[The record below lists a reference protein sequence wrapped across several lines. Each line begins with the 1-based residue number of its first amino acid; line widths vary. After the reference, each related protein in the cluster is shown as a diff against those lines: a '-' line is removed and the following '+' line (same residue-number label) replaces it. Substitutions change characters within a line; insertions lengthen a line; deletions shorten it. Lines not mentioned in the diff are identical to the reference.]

1 MRVLVVTNMYPTEA
15 NPQFGIFVKEQVE
28 SLRALGL
35 DIDVLF
41 VNAKEG
47 RWRRKAYLLGFPR
60 LWSALRRQR
69 YDVIHAHYIL
79 AALIARAQWH
89 APLVVTHHGP
99 ELHARVQGPLCR
111 WTRGMADEV
120 IVVANWMVPELGAPG
135 VHVIPC
141 GVNFNL
147 FRPLPQAEARAALG
161 LPLDRRYVLF
171 AGNCLNPRKRFPLV
185 QDAVDRLR
193 SRHPDVEL
201 LTVAR
206 QPHEIIPLYMNAADV
221 FAMTSTAEGSA
232 QVVKESMAC
241 GLPVV
246 ATDAGDNW
254 DVIDG
259 TPGCYRVGPDP
270 AEIAARLE
278 EAITPPR
285 RTDGPA
291 RVTRF
296 GLERVAHEVLAVYE
310 HARSARRAASR
321 PIARQRDPAL
331 RADRQQRHRAS
342 R

>member
-1 MRVLVVTNMYPTEA
+1 MGGPEHMHVLVVTNMYPTEA

-28 SLRALGL
+28 SLRALGV

-69 YDVIHAHYIL
+69 YDVIHAHYIF

-99 ELHARVQGPLCR
+99 ELHARIQGPLCR

-120 IVVANWMVPELGAPG
+120 IVVANWMVPELG
-135 VHVIPC
+135 
-141 GVNFNL
+141 
-147 FRPLPQAEARAALG
+147 

-171 AGNCLNPRKRFPLV
+171 AGNYLNPRKRFHLV
-185 QDAVDRLR
+185 QDAVERLR

-206 QPHEIIPLYMNAADV
+206 QPHEIVPLYMNAADV
-221 FAMTSTAEGSA
+221 FAMTSTDEGSA

-270 AEIAARLE
+270 VEIAVRLE

-296 GLERVAHEVLAVYE
+296 GLERVAREVLAVYQQ
-310 HARSARRAASR
+310 ARTARRTASR
-321 PIARQRDPAL
+321 PSARQRDPAV
-331 RADRQQRHRAS
+331 R
-342 R
+342 